1 MGFILDM
8 QDLDTPEAPAN
19 VMAGGGSGGGGGG
32 GSTTASNASLLLP
45 CSHSTVSLVLC
56 CSPARRGLGSRP
68 AAGPSLHDG
77 P

>member
-56 CSPARRGLGSRP
+56 
-68 AAGPSLHDG
+68 
-77 P
+77 